1 MTNSTGC
8 YFYTFYRKSFFLQTV
23 YAEQP
28 FLSQEMISM
37 KPWNMK
43 AVSIEYREFPRQSP
57 AGEYTPVQSP
67 SPYSHN
73 QKRYYTCS
81 LGTEV
86 WYDNTLIL
94 QAYKVIFFFLS
105 PFYSSSIQF
114 YFFCTSPGFWSRLL
128 LTKRYRGKIFKHSF
142 QKWRRLQFLKAT
154 CICQQGFKILLFKK
168 PRWSDSIAVG
178 STCLYRYT

>member
-28 FLSQEMISM
+28 FLSQGMISM

-43 AVSIEYREFPRQSP
+43 VVSTEYREFPRQSP

-67 SPYSHN
+67 SPYSHSP
-73 QKRYYTCS
+73 KRYYTCS

-86 WYDNTLIL
+86 WYNNTIGLSEL
-94 QAYKVIFFFLS
+94 FFFLS
-105 PFYSSSIQF
+105 PFYSSSIQI
-114 YFFCTSPGFWSRLL
+114 YFFCRS
-128 LTKRYRGKIFKHSF
+128 TKQYQPNLPQNILFFNTCMLRGDYKISA
-142 QKWRRLQFLKAT
+142 QFIGVT
-154 CICQQGFKILLFKK
+154 VF
-168 PRWSDSIAVG
+168 
-178 STCLYRYT
+178 